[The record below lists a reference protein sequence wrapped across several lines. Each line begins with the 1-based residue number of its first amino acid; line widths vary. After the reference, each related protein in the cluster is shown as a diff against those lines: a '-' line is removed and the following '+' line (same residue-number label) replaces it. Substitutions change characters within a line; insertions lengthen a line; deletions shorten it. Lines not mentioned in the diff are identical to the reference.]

1 MEVTAKAKHL
11 RMSPQKVRLVAGIVR
26 GMSAVKSLDQ
36 LRFINKLAAKP
47 IIKLI
52 NSAVANAT
60 NNFELDKNNL
70 YIKEIRVDEGAT
82 LKRWMPKARG
92 RATPVR
98 KRTSHI
104 SVVLAEL
111 VESGKTGAKKQKIE
125 APIKLGSKPKEDDG
139 VKIKKGDDKKIN
151 EDSRYYRISAHLAD
165 LPAKRI
171 PTFFNVLFRQY
182 AELSLLRHHIA
193 ILVSTGILTCFPSTF
208 TFVYVLG
215 PD

>member
-36 LRFINKLAAKP
+36 LRFINKLEAKP

-151 EDSRYYRISAHLAD
+151 EEERDEKGKIIQDPRMEGKGHHAKIEGKGSAGVV
-165 LPAKRI
+165 KKMFQRK
-171 PTFFNVLFRQY
+171 
-182 AELSLLRHHIA
+182 S
-193 ILVSTGILTCFPSTF
+193 G
-208 TFVYVLG
+208 
-215 PD
+215 